1 MLGAYATAFVGRAAP
16 FFGDVARL
24 QHPGRGHHIMRRRT
38 MAHRHG
44 RLTRRAFLAAS
55 AATAAAL
62 SCREAAAQVSTA
74 APNADDIDRLFQD
87 AWNTIIPNFPEQASS
102 LGVDTERYGYAEL
115 RSLLNERSPEAR
127 ARFVG
132 EAKLLFDRCGR
143 IDPARLEGLKKP
155 ALLSLRYWLEAK
167 VKSSKFPTWDDAS
180 GQISPYPVSQLTG
193 AYQQIPD
200 LLDNHHPIDERKDVE
215 AYIDR
220 VRAFARAINQD
231 TDRLRA
237 AAGRGVVA
245 PDFALDKAVD
255 QLLAFR
261 VVQAD
266 EQTSLAA
273 TLGRRAQEAQIRGEW
288 APRAQRVLA
297 RDVIPAID
305 RQLAALGEVRAQATH
320 EAGVWRLPDGPA
332 FYSEAL
338 RQNLTTQDSPDD
350 IHKLGLELQQEL
362 TADIDRSL
370 RKVGLTNGTVGERLR
385 HLQEKQD
392 LGYAKTDEGKKSLLK
407 DTTQLIATMQA
418 RLSEVF
424 DPLPQAKVAV
434 KWVPEYREEG
444 APGGAYDGGPIDG
457 SLPGTYYLNFRVA
470 PSRWGLPT
478 LTFHESVPGHH
489 LQITLENE
497 SEALPLVQKAL
508 VTVGGF
514 NAYVEGWALYAE
526 QLADQMG
533 GYQTDPL
540 GRIGYQQ
547 AALFRAVR
555 LVVDT
560 GLHHKRWTREQ
571 ALRHYMDALGYPE
584 RPAAN
589 EVERYCI
596 WPGQA
601 CSYMTGKKRLL
612 RLREQ
617 ATTALGAKFD
627 IKKFHNTVLRA
638 GAMPLEVLDGE
649 IANYIA
655 NPG

>member
-1 MLGAYATAFVGRAAP
+1 MT
-16 FFGDVARL
+16 
-24 QHPGRGHHIMRRRT
+24 
-38 MAHRHG
+38 HRHG
-44 RLTRRAFLAAS
+44 RLTRRAFIAAS

-62 SCREAAAQVSTA
+62 SRGEAAAQGRTA
-74 APNADDIDRLFQD
+74 AANAEDIDRLFQD

-102 LGVDTERYGYAEL
+102 LGVDSERYGYAKL
-115 RSLLNERSPEAR
+115 RSMLNERALDAR
-127 ARFVG
+127 AKFVDQ
-132 EAKLLFDRCGR
+132 AKGLLDRAGR
-143 IDPARLEGLKKP
+143 LDPARAEGLKKP
-155 ALLSLRYWLEAK
+155 ALLSLRYWLDAK
-167 VKSSKFPTWDDAS
+167 VKTSRFPTWDDVS

-193 AYQQIPD
+193 AYQTIPD

-220 VRAFARAINQD
+220 LRAFARAIDQD
-231 TDRLRA
+231 TDRLRVA
-237 AAGRGVVA
+237 SDQFDVLA

-255 QLLAFR
+255 QLISFR
-261 VVQAD
+261 VAQGD
-266 EQTSLAA
+266 EQSSLAA

-297 RDVIPAID
+297 KDVIPAID
-305 RQLAALGEVRAQATH
+305 RQLAALGDLRPRARH
-320 EAGVWRLPDGPA
+320 EAGIWRLPDGPA

-338 RQNLTTQDSPDD
+338 RQNLTTQDAPDD
-350 IHKLGLELQQEL
+350 IHRLGLELQQEM

-370 RKVGLTNGTVGERLR
+370 RKMGMTNGAVGERLR
-385 HLQEKQD
+385 HLQEKQE
-392 LGYAKTDEGKKSLLK
+392 LRYPKTDEGKKSLLK
-407 DTTQLIATMQA
+407 DTTQLITTMQA
-418 RLSEVF
+418 RLSQVF

-434 KWVPEYREEG
+434 KFVPEYREAG
-444 APGGAYDGGPIDG
+444 APGGSYDGGPIDG

-470 PSRWGLPT
+470 PSRWGLQT
-478 LTFHESVPGHH
+478 LTFHEGVPGHH

-508 VTVGGF
+508 VSIGGF
-514 NAYVEGWALYAE
+514 NAYVEGWALYSE
-526 QLADQMG
+526 QLADEMG
-533 GYQTDPL
+533 AYQTDPL

-547 AALFRAVR
+547 AVLFRAVR

-560 GLHHKRWTREQ
+560 GVHHKRWTREQ
-571 ALRHYMDALGYPE
+571 ALRHYMDALGFGE
-584 RPAAN
+584 DAAAG
-589 EVERYCI
+589 EVERYCV

-601 CSYMTGKKRLL
+601 CSHMTGKKRLL

-627 IKKFHNTVLRA
+627 LKRFHNTVLRA

-655 NPG
+655 NP

>member
-1 MLGAYATAFVGRAAP
+1 MVSS
-16 FFGDVARL
+16 
-24 QHPGRGHHIMRRRT
+24 
-38 MAHRHG
+38 HG

-55 AATAAAL
+55 AATAATL
-62 SCREAAAQVSTA
+62 SGRDAAAQVSAA
-74 APNADDIDRLFQD
+74 APNADDVDRLFQD

-102 LGVDTERYGYAEL
+102 LGVDTERYGYTTL
-115 RSLLNERSPEAR
+115 RSLLNERSLEAR
-127 ARFVG
+127 TKFVDQ
-132 EAKLLFDRCGR
+132 AKALLDRAGR
-143 IDPARLEGLKKP
+143 LDPARAEGLKKP
-155 ALLSLRYWLEAK
+155 ALLSLRYWLDGK
-167 VKSSKFPTWDDAS
+167 VKVASRFPTWDDFS

-193 AYQQIPD
+193 AYQTIPD

-220 VRAFARAINQD
+220 LRAFARAIDQD
-231 TDRLRA
+231 TDRLRTA
-237 AAGRGVVA
+237 SDQFNVLA

-261 VVQAD
+261 VAQGD
-266 EQTSLAA
+266 EQSSLAA

-297 RDVIPAID
+297 KDVIPAID
-305 RQLAALGEVRAQATH
+305 RQLAALGDLRPRATH
-320 EAGVWRLPDGPA
+320 EAGVWRLGDGGA
-332 FYSEAL
+332 FYAEAL
-338 RQNLTTQDSPDD
+338 RQNLTTQDSPEEV
-350 IHKLGLELQQEL
+350 HKLGLDLQQEL
-362 TADIDRSL
+362 KADIDRSL
-370 RKVGLTNGTVGERLR
+370 KKVGLTSGTVGERLR
-385 HLQEKQD
+385 HLEEKQE
-392 LGYAKTDEGKKSLLK
+392 LGYPKTDEGKKSLLK

-418 RLSEVF
+418 RLSEAF

-434 KWVPEYREEG
+434 KFVPAYREAG
-444 APGGAYDGGPIDG
+444 APGGSYDGGPIDG

-478 LTFHESVPGHH
+478 LTFHEGVPGHH

-526 QLADQMG
+526 QLSDQMG
-533 GYQTDPL
+533 VYQSDPL
-540 GRIGYQQ
+540 GRIGYQK

-560 GLHHKRWTREQ
+560 GLHHKRWPREQ

-584 RPAAN
+584 NSAAG
-589 EVERYCI
+589 EIERYCV

-617 ATTALGAKFD
+617 AMTVLGAKFD
-627 IKKFHNTVLRA
+627 IKKFHNTILRA
-638 GAMPLEVLDGE
+638 GAMPLDVLDGE

-655 NPG
+655 GSK